1 MFKAKNLYAK
11 ILENSK
17 NSKPALILLKLWLLD
32 FFFIFEKFQQY
43 QEILCIFM
51 QIKVTV

>member
-1 MFKAKNLYAK
+1 MQNF
-11 ILENSK
+11 IENSK
-17 NSKPALILLKLWLLD
+17 NSKPSLILLKLRCLISV
-32 FFFIFEKFQQY
+32 FSFKNFQQY